1 MQKYLS
7 LLFVWIVCVSLNA
20 VAAPTDFPGM
30 ISVGTDGA
38 QAVDVVGQH
47 GQIMMPED
55 LTRALKSGVDI
66 SLLNPAP
73 SDLWQDS
80 AVKPLNAADYTL
92 GLQSGVSVDWVSNTP
107 SVVGEYRFIIQV
119 QVNGVIEQY
128 QAVLGKKAH
137 NILLRK
143 AVLEKLGY
151 QVQPVQWLSKMRVKL
166 NGHASLMGF
175 LTDIKNNT
183 EGNPSRWVTNDTT
196 NTSIDYV
203 DLQDVL
209 VMPAVQTYYSLETG
223 AIPPAVIQGRRVMN
237 ALLVPFQLVDVPESL
252 NSFSWVA
259 GRVVNQAAYLNYEWA
274 SWFNP
279 TFQDA
284 QWIVRRLA
292 RLSAQDWK
300 EVAQA
305 SFVPPE
311 VATLLAEKLKSRRN
325 DLTDLFK
332 VSAVKLAVNSKISS
346 GARLTEGKL
355 TATGWPGYA
364 SRFSFGDPDNPLST
378 SEVTAF
384 LKSKGI
390 SALIDS
396 AMSYMNSFFNNND
409 SVQGQVN
416 QRTLDN
422 VVDQMIHQAITGQ
435 KKNIPLGMYAIP
447 SWSGRILLSRDV
459 VVGSYMGTD
468 NLVQMAD
475 TFGFQIT
482 PGFFIG
488 IQGLNGISE
497 SGGVGLQ
504 MQRSYTHIKPLKSI
518 KAVNKTPYRNM
529 LVPFLKKK
537 WAAEMDQPMTTVD
550 GQSNLVAIA
559 DALDKEMA
567 VGESLLITDSV
578 TAQAGLNLT
587 YPTSPSVQLQTSL
600 NAAQMFLHRIQ
611 IYKKDK
617 YTFQIYNDPGRVTKG
632 SAAVGLTSYGVPLVT
647 FSVGGMSG
655 KVNTKFYT
663 LVIGSS
669 DTAELERNQR
679 EYETNVRILKQIF
692 MSNSLEMLN
701 TEQDPTVIGHDF
713 SERDVNFGFLFYQ
726 ARKMTVKDRFE
737 ITLPEGA
744 QTSVLYR
751 STGVRTGKDYYSLA
765 MQTLAGFLREKVGS
779 DNIVLDGG
787 SNGNPGDTFMGSSVS
802 RVVNYQGTQKDP
814 KNPNSGLTT
823 NPEGQFAQVVHQHK
837 GWNITRDKALKIL
850 KDMNEDFGVK
860 LIPDA
865 SLSDTRKILL
875 YSITLTIN
883 VYKQGLE
890 RLATLPRDQVEMLM
904 RNSMF
909 DVCNVPWPKG
919 ECDRAQKS
927 FDTHF
932 RRYLRSQKEY
942 LAARISNGPEAA
954 DRALAMVD
962 LAETYFPGRKL
973 VSVVGEQNIFI
984 QARVQGFRQND
995 ELGDSPLM
1003 GNTIGV
1009 VGARASSGPLNF
1021 IQQNLQIQNGEFF
1034 ITWLLNPL

>member
-7 LLFVWIVCVSLNA
+7 ILVVCYFGFLSMA
-20 VAAPTDFPGM
+20 QGAPTDFPGM
-30 ISVGTDGA
+30 VAVGTDGA
-38 QAVDVVGQH
+38 QAVDVVSDRGQVLL
-47 GQIMMPED
+47 PEE
-55 LTRALKSGVDI
+55 LTRLLKSRVDI
-66 SLLNPAP
+66 SLMNPAP
-73 SDLWQDS
+73 SDLWQDTQI
-80 AVKPLNAADYTL
+80 KPLNPANYTL
-92 GLQSGVSVDWVSNTP
+92 GIPVGTEVEMVGNTP
-107 SVVGEYRFIIQV
+107 SVVGEFRFIAQL
-119 QVNGVIEQY
+119 QHDGVIEQY
-128 QAVLGKKAH
+128 QVVLGKKAH

-143 AVLEKLGY
+143 ALLEKLGY
-151 QVQPVQWLSKMRVKL
+151 RIQPVQWLSKLRVRL
-166 NGHASLMGF
+166 NGHATLMGF
-175 LTDIKNNT
+175 LTDIQNNT
-183 EGNPSRWVTNDTT
+183 EGNSKRWVTNDTT
-196 NTSIDYV
+196 EASVDFV

-209 VMPAVQTYYSLETG
+209 IMPATQTFYSLETG
-223 AIPPAVIQGRRVMN
+223 AIPPSVIQGRRVMN

-259 GRVVNQAAYLNYEWA
+259 GRIVNQAVYLNYEWA

-284 QWIVRRLA
+284 QWIVRRMA
-292 RLSAQDWK
+292 RMSGQDWN

-305 SFVPPE
+305 SGVPGE
-311 VATLLAEKLKSRRN
+311 VSALLAEKLKSRRN
-325 DLTDLFK
+325 DLIQLFQ
-332 VSAVKLAVNSKISS
+332 VSANKLVVNSTISA
-346 GARLTEGKL
+346 GARLTQGKL
-355 TATGWPGYA
+355 TATEWPGYA

-390 SALIDS
+390 SALIDT
-396 AMSYMNSFFNNND
+396 AMSYMNSFFNNNNG
-409 SVQGQVN
+409 VQGQVN
-416 QRTLDN
+416 QRTLNN
-422 VVDQMIHQAITGQ
+422 VVDQMIQEAITGQ

-504 MQRSYTHIKPLKSI
+504 MQRAYTHIKPLKSI
-518 KAVNKTPYRNM
+518 KAVNKTPYSNM
-529 LVPFLKKK
+529 LIPFLKKK
-537 WAAEMDQPMTTVD
+537 WAAELDEPTMAD
-550 GQSNLVAIA
+550 GQSNLAAIA
-559 DALDKEMA
+559 DSLDKEMG

-587 YPTSPSVQLQTSL
+587 YPTSPSVQLQTAL

-632 SAAVGLTSYGVPLVT
+632 SASVGLTSYGVPLIT

-663 LVIGSS
+663 LTIGSS
-669 DTAELERNQR
+669 DADDMTRNQKQ
-679 EYETNVRILKQIF
+679 YETNIRILKQIF

-701 TEQDPTVIGHDF
+701 TDQDPTTIGHDF

-726 ARKMTVKDRFE
+726 ARKMSLKDRFE

-744 QTSVLYR
+744 KTSVLYR
-751 STGVRTGKDYYSLA
+751 STGVRTGKDYYSLLMA
-765 MQTLAGFLREKVGS
+765 TLGGFLRDKLGS
-779 DNIVLDGG
+779 DNIVLDG
-787 SNGNPGDTFMGSSVS
+787 SNSGNPGDTIMGSAVS
-802 RVVNYQGTQKDP
+802 RLVTYQATQRDP
-814 KNPNSGLTT
+814 NDDNSGISP
-823 NPEGQFAQVVHQHK
+823 NPEGEFAQIVHQHK

-850 KDMNEDFGVK
+850 KEMNADFGTT
-860 LIPDA
+860 LIPDSTLA
-865 SLSDTRKILL
+865 DTRKILL

-883 VYKQGLE
+883 VYKQGLWK
-890 RLATLPRDQVEMLM
+890 LATLPRDQVKSLMTEYML
-904 RNSMF
+904 
-909 DVCNVPWPKG
+909 DICNVPWPKG

-927 FDTHF
+927 FDTHY
-932 RRYLRSQKEY
+932 RRFLRSQSEY
-942 LAARISNGPEAA
+942 MEVRAVDGPKAA
-954 DRALAMVD
+954 DRALALVD

-973 VSVVGEQNIFI
+973 VNVVGEQNIFI
-984 QARVQGFRQND
+984 QARIQGFREND
-995 ELGDSPLM
+995 ETGDTPLM

-1009 VGARASSGPLNF
+1009 VGARASTGPLNF

-1034 ITWLLNPL
+1034 ITWMLNPL